1 MIRYLLRRLGQS
13 VFVIFG
19 VLVMVFVILHL
30 TGDPAVMLL
39 PPGSSEQ
46 DVAVVRHEYGLD
58 KPLYAQLIRFFIGDR
73 LSPAAPQASSVGLT
87 GYGSGPVKT
96 TLRRVGGALF
106 GDFGDSI
113 RFTDQPA
120 MPIVLERFPLT
131 LQLML
136 AAAAYSTILSLILGT
151 LSALRPYSAV
161 DQAVRTF
168 AVLNQSIPNF
178 WLALLLI
185 LVFAVSLGVLPAMG
199 YGGWRNLVLPAITLG
214 SQSLGRNTRLVRSSV
229 LEVLSQDYVRTARAK
244 GLPARFVV
252 ARHVLKNAMIPVT
265 TIWGLDVG
273 VLFGGAVITEA
284 IFGWPGTGRLI
295 IESVTFRDF
304 PTVEAAVFFIALV
317 FIVINTLVD
326 LSYVWLDPRVRLD

>member
-1 MIRYLLRRLGQS
+1 
-13 VFVIFG
+13 
-19 VLVMVFVILHL
+19 
-30 TGDPAVMLL
+30 MLM

-46 DVAVVRHEYGLD
+46 DLASIRHKYGLD
-58 KPLYAQLIRFFIGDR
+58 RPLYVQLVRFFVGDR
-73 LSPAAPQASSVGLT
+73 LSPQDQQTTVGVS
-87 GYGSGPVKT
+87 GYGTGAIQRKI
-96 TLRRVGGALF
+96 RRVQGVLF

-136 AAAAYSTILSLILGT
+136 AAAGYATILSLILGT
-151 LSALRPYSAV
+151 ASALRPYSLV

-185 LVFAVSLGVLPAMG
+185 LVFAVSMGVLPAMG
-199 YGGWRNLVLPAITLG
+199 YGDWRNIILPAITLG

-229 LEVLSQDYVRTARAK
+229 LEVLAQDYVRTARAK
-244 GLPARFVV
+244 GLPVRFVV
-252 ARHVLKNAMIPVT
+252 ARHVLKNALIPVT

-273 VLFGGAVITEA
+273 VLFGGAVITES

-295 IESVTFRDF
+295 VESVTFRDF

-317 FIVINTLVD
+317 FVVINTLVD

>member
-1 MIRYLLRRLGQS
+1 MVRYLLRRLGQS
-13 VFVIFG
+13 TFVVFG

-46 DVAVVRHEYGLD
+46 DVAIVRHEYGLD

-73 LSPAAPQASSVGLT
+73 LSPAGPRSSSVGLT

-96 TLRRVGGALF
+96 TLRPVGGALV

-136 AAAAYSTILSLILGT
+136 AAAAYSTILSLVLGT
-151 LSALRPYSAV
+151 VSALRPYSLV

-199 YGGWRNLVLPAITLG
+199 YGGWQNLVLPAITLG

-273 VLFGGAVITEA
+273 VLFGGAVITES

-295 IESVTFRDF
+295 VESVTFRDF

-326 LSYVWLDPRVRLD
+326 LSYIWLDPRVRLD

>member
-1 MIRYLLRRLGQS
+1 VARYLQRRLGQS
-13 VFVIFG
+13 ALVVLG
-19 VLVMVFVILHL
+19 VLLAVFIILHL
-30 TGDPAVMLL
+30 TGDPATMLM
-39 PPGSSEQ
+39 PPGTSEQ
-46 DVAVVRHEYGLD
+46 DLASIRHKYGLD
-58 KPLYAQLIRFFIGDR
+58 KPLYAQLVRFLVGDR
-73 LSPAAPQASSVGLT
+73 LGPGDQEAATVGVG
-87 GYGSGPVKT
+87 GYGTGAIQRKI
-96 TLRRVGGALF
+96 RRVQGALF

-136 AAAAYSTILSLILGT
+136 AAAAYATILSLVLGT
-151 LSALRPYSAV
+151 ASALRPYSPL

-168 AVLNQSIPNF
+168 AVLNQSVPNF

-199 YGGWRNLVLPAITLG
+199 YGDWRNLILPAITLG

-244 GLPARFVV
+244 GLPVRFVV
-252 ARHVLKNAMIPVT
+252 ARHVLKNALIPVT

-273 VLFGGAVITEA
+273 VLFGGAVITES
-284 IFGWPGTGRLI
+284 IFGWPGIGRLI
-295 IESVTFRDF
+295 VESVTFRDF

-317 FIVINTLVD
+317 FVGINTLVD
-326 LSYVWLDPRVRLD
+326 LGYVWLDPRVRLD

>member
-1 MIRYLLRRLGQS
+1 MVRYLLRRIGQS
-13 VFVIFG
+13 ALVILG
-19 VLVMVFVILHL
+19 VLLTVFVILHL
-30 TGDPAVMLL
+30 TGDPALL
-39 PPGSSEQ
+39 LMPPGSSEQ
-46 DVAVVRHEYGLD
+46 DLAVARHKYGLD
-58 KPLYAQLIRFFIGDR
+58 KPLYVQLVRFFIGDR
-73 LSPAAPQASSVGLT
+73 LSPLEPQASTVNVT
-87 GYGSGPVKT
+87 GYGGGPVQSK
-96 TLRRVGGALF
+96 LRRIQGALF

-131 LQLML
+131 LQLMV
-136 AAAAYSTILSLILGT
+136 AAAAYSTILSLFLGT
-151 LSALRPYSAV
+151 VSALRPYSPV

-199 YGGWRNLVLPAITLG
+199 YGDWRNIILPAITLG

-229 LEVLSQDYVRTARAK
+229 LEALSHDFVRTARAK
-244 GLPARFVV
+244 GLPEKFVV
-252 ARHVLKNAMIPVT
+252 IRHVLKNALIPVT
-265 TIWGLDVG
+265 TIWGLDIG
-273 VLFGGAVITEA
+273 VLFGGAVITES

-295 IESVTFRDF
+295 LESVTFRDF
-304 PTVEAAVFFIALV
+304 PTVESAVFFIALV

>member
-1 MIRYLLRRLGQS
+1 VIGYLLRRLRQS
-13 VFVIFG
+13 VLVVLG
-19 VLVMVFVILHL
+19 VLVTVFVILHL
-30 TGDPAVMLL
+30 TGDPALL
-39 PPGSSEQ
+39 LMPPGSSEQ
-46 DVAVVRHEYGLD
+46 DLAVARHKYGLD

-73 LSPAAPQASSVGLT
+73 LSPPDPQASTVNVT
-87 GYGSGPVKT
+87 GYGGGAVQHK
-96 TLRRVGGALF
+96 LRRVQGALF

-131 LQLML
+131 LQLMV
-136 AAAAYSTILSLILGT
+136 AAAAYSTVLSLILGT
-151 LSALRPYSAV
+151 VSALRPYSAV

-185 LVFAVSLGVLPAMG
+185 LVFAVSLGALPAMG
-199 YGGWRNLVLPAITLG
+199 YGDWRNVVLPAITLG

-229 LEVLSQDYVRTARAK
+229 LGVLSQDYVRTARAK

-252 ARHVLKNAMIPVT
+252 AKHVLKNAMIPVT
-265 TIWGLDVG
+265 TIWGLDIG
-273 VLFGGAVITEA
+273 VLFGGAVITES

-295 IESVTFRDF
+295 VESVTFRDF

-317 FIVINTLVD
+317 FIVINTVVD

>member
-1 MIRYLLRRLGQS
+1 MIGYLLRRLRQS
-13 VFVIFG
+13 ALVVLG
-19 VLVMVFVILHL
+19 VLVIVFIILHL
-30 TGDPAVMLL
+30 TGDPALL
-39 PPGSSEQ
+39 LMPPGSSEQ
-46 DVAVVRHEYGLD
+46 DLAVARHKYGLD

-73 LSPAAPQASSVGLT
+73 LSPAEPQGSTVNVT
-87 GYGSGPVKT
+87 GYGGGPVQRQ
-96 TLRRVGGALF
+96 LRRVQGALF

-151 LSALRPYSAV
+151 VSALRPYSAV

-185 LVFAVSLGVLPAMG
+185 LVFAVSMGVLPAMG
-199 YGGWRNLVLPAITLG
+199 YGDWRNVILPAITLG

-229 LEVLSQDYVRTARAK
+229 LDVLSQDYVRTARAK
-244 GLPARFVV
+244 GLPARFVI

-265 TIWGLDVG
+265 TIWGLDIG
-273 VLFGGAVITEA
+273 VLFGGAVITES

-295 IESVTFRDF
+295 VESVTFRDF

-317 FIVINTLVD
+317 FIVINTAVD

>member
-1 MIRYLLRRLGQS
+1 VARYLLRRLGQS
-13 VFVIFG
+13 VFVVAG
-19 VLVMVFVILHL
+19 VLVLVFVILHL

-46 DVAVVRHEYGLD
+46 DVAQVRRQYGLD
-58 KPLYAQLIRFFIGDR
+58 KPLYVQLIRFFVGDR
-73 LSPAAPQASSVGLT
+73 IGPSAPRSSTVGLT
-87 GYGSGPVKT
+87 GYGSGPVQT
-96 TLRRVGGALF
+96 QLRPVRGALF

-113 RFTDQPA
+113 RFTNQPA

-136 AAAAYSTILSLILGT
+136 AAAAYSTILSLLLGT
-151 LSALRPYSAV
+151 VSALRPYSLT
-161 DQAVRTF
+161 DQVVRIF
-168 AVLNQSIPNF
+168 AVLNQSVPNF

-185 LVFAVSLGVLPAMG
+185 LVFAVSLSVLPAMG
-199 YGGWRNLVLPAITLG
+199 YGGWRTLVLPAITLG

-244 GLPARFVV
+244 GLPAFFVV

-273 VLFGGAVITEA
+273 VLFGGAVITES

-295 IESVTFRDF
+295 VESVTFRDF

-317 FIVINTLVD
+317 FIVVNTLVD

>member
-1 MIRYLLRRLGQS
+1 VARYLLRRLGHS
-13 VFVIFG
+13 VLVVLG

-46 DVAVVRHEYGLD
+46 DVAIVRHEYGLD
-58 KPLYAQLIRFFIGDR
+58 KPLYAQLVRFFIGDR
-73 LSPAAPQASSVGLT
+73 LGSATPRSSSVGLT
-87 GYGSGPVKT
+87 GYGNGPEKT
-96 TLRRVGGALF
+96 TLRSVGGAVV

-113 RFTDQPA
+113 RFTNQPA

-136 AAAAYSTILSLILGT
+136 AAAAYSTVLSLILGT
-151 LSALRPYSAV
+151 MSALRPYSLV
-161 DQAVRTF
+161 DQVVRTF

-199 YGGWRNLVLPAITLG
+199 YGDWRNLVLPAITLG

-273 VLFGGAVITEA
+273 VLFGGAVITES

-295 IESVTFRDF
+295 VESVTFRDF

-326 LSYVWLDPRVRLD
+326 LSYIWLDPRVRLD

>member
-1 MIRYLLRRLGQS
+1 MARYLLRRLGHS
-13 VFVIFG
+13 VLVVLG
-19 VLVMVFVILHL
+19 VLVTVFIILHL

-73 LSPAAPQASSVGLT
+73 LSPAPPQRSSVGLA
-87 GYGSGPVKT
+87 GYGSGPIQT
-96 TLRRVGGALF
+96 TLRPVRGALF

-136 AAAAYSTILSLILGT
+136 AAAAYATILSLILGT
-151 LSALRPYSAV
+151 ISALRPYSLV

-199 YGGWRNLVLPAITLG
+199 YGDWRNVVLPAITLG

-244 GLPARFVV
+244 GLPASLVV

-295 IESVTFRDF
+295 VESVTFRDF

>member
-1 MIRYLLRRLGQS
+1 MVSYLLRRLGQS
-13 VFVIFG
+13 ALVILG
-19 VLVMVFVILHL
+19 VLLAVFIILHL
-30 TGDPAVMLL
+30 TGDPASMLM

-46 DVAVVRHEYGLD
+46 DLAVVRHKYGLD
-58 KPLYAQLIRFFIGDR
+58 KPLYVQLVRFFVGDR
-73 LSPAAPQASSVGLT
+73 LSPADQQTSTVGLG
-87 GYGSGPVKT
+87 GYGTGAIQSKV
-96 TLRRVGGALF
+96 RRIQGALF

-113 RFTDQPA
+113 RFIDQPA

-136 AAAAYSTILSLILGT
+136 AAALYSTLLSLILGT
-151 LSALRPYSAV
+151 VSALRPYSAV

-168 AVLNQSIPNF
+168 AILNQSIPNF

-185 LVFAVSLGVLPAMG
+185 LVFAVYLGALPAMG
-199 YGGWRNLVLPAITLG
+199 YGEWRNLILPAITLG

-229 LEVLSQDYVRTARAK
+229 LEALSQDFVRTARAK
-244 GLPARFVV
+244 GLPERFVV
-252 ARHVLKNAMIPVT
+252 VRHVLKNALIPVT

-273 VLFGGAVITEA
+273 VLFGGAVITES

-295 IESVTFRDF
+295 VESVTFRDF
-304 PTVEAAVFFIALV
+304 PTVESAVFFIALV

-326 LSYVWLDPRVRLD
+326 LSYVWLDPRVKLD

>member
-1 MIRYLLRRLGQS
+1 MARYLLRRLGHS
-13 VFVIFG
+13 ALVVLG
-19 VLVMVFVILHL
+19 VLLAVFIILHL
-30 TGDPAVMLL
+30 TGDPAAMLM
-39 PPGSSEQ
+39 PPGASEQ
-46 DVAVVRHEYGLD
+46 DLASIRHKYGLD
-58 KPLYAQLIRFFIGDR
+58 RPLYVQLLRFFVGDR
-73 LSPAAPQASSVGLT
+73 LSPQDQQTTVGLT
-87 GYGSGPVKT
+87 GYGTGAIQRKV
-96 TLRRVGGALF
+96 RRVEGALF

-136 AAAAYSTILSLILGT
+136 AAAAYATILSLVLGT
-151 LSALRPYSAV
+151 ASALRPYSAV
-161 DQAVRTF
+161 DQVVRAF

-185 LVFAVSLGVLPAMG
+185 LVFAVSMGVLPAMG
-199 YGGWRNLVLPAITLG
+199 YGDWRNIILPAVTLG

-244 GLPARFVV
+244 GLPVRFVV
-252 ARHVLKNAMIPVT
+252 ARHVLKNALIPVT

-273 VLFGGAVITEA
+273 VLFGGAVITES

-295 IESVTFRDF
+295 VESVTFRDF

-317 FIVINTLVD
+317 FIVVNTLVD
-326 LSYVWLDPRVRLD
+326 LGYVWLDPRVRLD